1 VRNEG
6 HTPGSGIRAA
16 RVSQESLQQRH
27 VSPMLPIP
35 NTCHRRVDQLAQ
47 GDGRDKGAE
56 GQGDRFHGPLRGRLV
71 RPHASM
77 RIVLGRPHRQ
87 LVLYDGV
94 LRANW
99 VDIEEKMRKKFAH
112 QVGSRVTH
120 SIEMSGEQCVRL
132 ATEHNGTCC
141 LQSQEDQRGDWTR
154 SGALWRGP
162 DQRRTR
168 LLRRCRCVR
177 GWRLCERTRLGR
189 HLPPLVR
196 PALSEG
202 LPARLPPEQCDDK
215 WPHHKERAY
224 VPGVLLAPG
233 MEGLKEDPPVCARRM
248 RCALPWHRQMT
259 KASRERLRRQPIPF
273 SLRNCACTCCTLSD
287 TSTGSGTDRRGQHLH
302 KIQSEW
308 NDETRAGT
316 SLL

>member
-132 ATEHNGTCC
+132 ATEHNGTCVESE
-141 LQSQEDQRGDWTR
+141 LRKAVAYNHRRIREATGLGLGR
-154 SGALWRGP
+154 SGGALISVALAFCDAVDVYGGGVYASGP
-162 DQRRTR
+162 GSDAIYHHWYDRHFPKDCQLDC
-168 LLRRCRCVR
+168 LLSNV
-177 GWRLCERTRLGR
+177 TINGR
-189 HLPPLVR
+189 IT
-196 PALSEG
+196 
-202 LPARLPPEQCDDK
+202 K
-215 WPHHKERAY
+215 KERMYQA
-224 VPGVLLAPG
+224 
-233 MEGLKEDPPVCARRM
+233 C
-248 RCALPWHRQMT
+248 CW
-259 KASRERLRRQPIPF
+259 LR
-273 SLRNCACTCCTLSD
+273 AWK
-287 TSTGSGTDRRGQHLH
+287 G
-302 KIQSEW
+302 
-308 NDETRAGT
+308 
-316 SLL
+316 